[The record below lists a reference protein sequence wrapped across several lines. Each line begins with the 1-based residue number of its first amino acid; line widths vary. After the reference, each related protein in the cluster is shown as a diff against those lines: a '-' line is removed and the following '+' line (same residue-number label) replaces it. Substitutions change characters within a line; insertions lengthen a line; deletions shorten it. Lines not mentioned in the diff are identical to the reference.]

1 MLHYNCEASNSQGD
15 FMIDFTIGTIVYICV
30 QIVLGLLAF
39 VVLQWKKGWHT
50 HTNTAASIL
59 TIFGVFGTF
68 LGISIG
74 LFGFKTANIE
84 GSIPDLLNG
93 LKLAF
98 LTSLVGI
105 LSAIVLKTYAF
116 YQAIKSPD
124 SDEDTIKKFVDQLTT
139 TLTNVQT
146 PGEINL
152 LAQMVTLNTAIR
164 EEGKETRTALDGI
177 KEGLTGIHT
186 SLTGGQNETI
196 TQLRGLTTT
205 VSDKHNHLISTVAE
219 KHDNLIDLQ
228 REEGK
233 QTREKLTNLQ
243 TALADGQSDLSTQLK
258 NLATTFSAKHDLL
271 IDEFQTFSKNVAESV
286 AKLATDEL
294 IEALKTV
301 IEDFNAKITEQF
313 GENFK
318 QLNEA
323 VGKTVTWQEQYRQ
336 QMEELADEFR
346 IAAESIEISR
356 ESVAVIAESSNTI
369 SSRSESIV
377 ACTEKLDPILHTLN
391 DQLDAFS
398 QLRQRALEAFPF
410 IENRLNEL
418 TASFSSAVQTAIID
432 SRESVEAQRTALTEQ
447 TGHLQTTVENT
458 TQDFNKLTTSFSGAV
473 EDSIVQAHD
482 SMNQQ
487 RKALTERFSELEG
500 ATAAASQQFQET
512 IDGIGSQ
519 LDGAFEK
526 SANHITQLT
535 TGFVQ
540 HLTQQLEN
548 TLNRI
553 TTDFLD
559 TVETTIADSQAS
571 MEKQRAALNAHS
583 STLQTIINDA
593 SQQIDGIMK
602 DVSKTVNGSQSSM
615 DQQRQELLRLTQQL
629 QSNFNALETTLEAGL
644 TKSLESLA
652 GKLAALSEKFVEDY
666 TPLTAEL
673 YRLVNMAR
681 SNQTDQNSPF

>member
-1 MLHYNCEASNSQGD
+1 
-15 FMIDFTIGTIVYICV
+15 MIDFTIGTIVYICV
-30 QIVLGLLAF
+30 QIILGLLAF

-105 LSAIVLKTYAF
+105 LSAIVLKAYAF

-124 SDEDTIKKFVDQLTT
+124 SD
-139 TLTNVQT
+139 VQT
-146 PGEINL
+146 LDVQTLGEINL
-152 LAQMVTLNTAIR
+152 LAQMITLNTAIR

-196 TQLRGLTTT
+196 VQLRDLTTT
-205 VSDKHNHLISTVAE
+205 VSDKHDHLTSTVVE

-243 TALADGQSDLSTQLK
+243 TALTEGQSALSTQLE
-258 NLATTFSAKHDLL
+258 NLATTFSTKHDLL

-369 SSRSESIV
+369 AGRSESIV

-398 QLRQRALEAFPF
+398 ELRQRALEAFPL
-410 IENRLNEL
+410 IENRLDEL
-418 TASFSSAVQTAIID
+418 TTGFSGAVQTAITD
-432 SRESVEAQRTALTEQ
+432 SHESVEAQRTALAEQ

-458 TQDFNKLTTSFSGAV
+458 TQDFNKLTTSFSGSV
-473 EDSIVQAHD
+473 ETSIAQAHD

-487 RKALTERFSELEG
+487 REALIAQFSELENTIG
-500 ATAAASQQFQET
+500 TASQHFQKT
-512 IDGIGSQ
+512 IDDIGSQ
-519 LDGAFEK
+519 LDSTFKE
-526 SANHITQLT
+526 SANYITQLT
-535 TGFVQ
+535 TGFTQ
-540 HLTQQLEN
+540 ELTQQLEG
-548 TLNRI
+548 TLNKV
-553 TTDFLD
+553 TSGFTD
-559 TVETTIADSQAS
+559 TVATAIADSQAS
-571 MEKQRAALNAHS
+571 MEKQRTALSAHS
-583 STLQTIINDA
+583 STLQTTINDV

-602 DVSKTVNGSQSSM
+602 NVSDTVNGSQASM
-615 DQQRQELLRLTQQL
+615 DQQRRELSRLTQQL
-629 QSNFNALETTLEAGL
+629 QLNFNELEATLEAGL
-644 TKSLESLA
+644 TESLESLA

-666 TPLTAEL
+666 TPLTEEL

-681 SNQTDQNSPF
+681 SNQTDQNFRL